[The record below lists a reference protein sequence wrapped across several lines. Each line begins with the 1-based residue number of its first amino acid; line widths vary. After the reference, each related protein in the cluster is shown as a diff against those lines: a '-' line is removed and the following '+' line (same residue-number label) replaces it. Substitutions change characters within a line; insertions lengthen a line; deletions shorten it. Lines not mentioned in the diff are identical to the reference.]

1 MRKVAPLMTRVP
13 VDVLDDIRQVAQYDG
28 MTLAEEVREAL
39 EILLEARRNDPA
51 FQDRVRA
58 AMARGQHFL
67 EEAGEPEV
75 AAVFKPKSSQD
86 QSLE

>member
-1 MRKVAPLMTRVP
+1 MTRVP
-13 VDVLDDIRQVAQYDG
+13 VDVLNDIRQVAQYDG

-51 FQDRVRA
+51 FQERVRA
-58 AMARGQHFL
+58 AMARGRQFL

-75 AAVFKPKSSQD
+75 AAVFKSKSSQD
-86 QSLE
+86 QSLA